1 MKSTLVLIL
10 SALAA
15 TSVAQDRKDYFP
27 ECSMKCLDDAIK
39 KATNCSLDDAVCM
52 CVQKNYE
59 DIYNQGV
66 NCVMQAC
73 GPDDSIGM
81 YTTKLRP
88 VNDGA
93 PDAHTDYR

>member
-73 GPDDSIGM
+73 GPDDSIGK
-81 YTTKLRP
+81 YTTKRRP
-88 VNDGA
+88 VNREA